1 MSGCD
6 KLLRHGRPVNAV
18 AEDKGSEGVPTQSL
32 TSDTPNASASE
43 PSNTPIPIPEPSKS
57 APPASGNVASSA
69 WFSRHWC
76 FPTINVNNSV
86 LYWAFNAVGYAAIA
100 VICAVVYRLISPAEE
115 YIQGY
120 IESDEDVSISLEEV
134 GELGYRICD
143 VGQEDTI
150 SYTWYLFKKVTSR
163 FFYTDA
169 DTKEELKGI
178 PIITNDNVE
187 AYKAYKYGI
196 DYSRL
201 YKPNPAT

>member
-1 MSGCD
+1 MSGCC
-6 KLLRHGRPVNAV
+6 KLANYGSPVNAV
-18 AEDKGSEGVPTQSL
+18 TKDTGSEGVSTHSL
-32 TSDTPNASASE
+32 TSNASALV
-43 PSNTPIPIPEPSKS
+43 PSNTPAPTPEPSKS

-86 LYWAFNAVGYAAIA
+86 LYWALNAVGYAAIA

-120 IESDEDVSISLEEV
+120 VESDKDVSISLKEV

-143 VGQEDTI
+143 VAYEDTI

-163 FFYTDA
+163 AFYTDSE
-169 DTKEELKGI
+169 TKEELKGM

-187 AYKAYKYGI
+187 AYRTDKYGI